1 LKNIREL
8 ETGLFCICLLVPRNR
23 LSRSLSPS
31 FFQEQPPPSSSAPS
45 LLSTS
50 LQGQAVEMSEQQKKK
65 RSKAW
70 DLEST
75 DTEAL
80 ISESIYGRQPV
91 NMGGAFH
98 SSLFHDKKIQQLHNH
113 NVRKFGK
120 LTLCKDA
127 PYFVVIF

>member
-1 LKNIREL
+1 
-8 ETGLFCICLLVPRNR
+8 
-23 LSRSLSPS
+23 
-31 FFQEQPPPSSSAPS
+31 
-45 LLSTS
+45 
-50 LQGQAVEMSEQQKKK
+50 MSEQQKKK

-120 LTLCKDA
+120 LTLCNDA
-127 PYFVVIF
+127 PYLRQFYCVWYVGQLSTRLVIGTCLTTKV